1 MVANEGDKVYVRDS
15 HGGWERGTLV
25 DVRAHTRF
33 YEGSISGESE
43 RNGPISVLVM
53 VDDDEEGTPR
63 EVKVSEKDV
72 KEYGGIGLPMSGSEE
87 DECGVDDM
95 SRLEQLHE
103 ASILYNLRKR
113 FNAKRPYTLISNIV
127 VAVNPYEWRE
137 ELYGPGVMAR
147 HYVCKSENA
156 VLSSSEVV
164 EEKVVRPPHVYSVS
178 EAAYSGLREACHNQT
193 ILVSGESGSGKTET
207 CRLLLNHLACL
218 AGEERLPGARRNSL
232 TRNAEAIIR
241 STPLL
246 ESFGNARTTRNDNS
260 SRFGKHM
267 QLQFRASRLVGSRVS
282 TYLLEKSRVV
292 HHGPGERTFHVFYEL
307 LSAPSKVLQELSL
320 TSGPSIRELYYLNM
334 GGRGGG
340 GESSDFLKTSAALKL
355 IGVTEPMRVWEVVAA
370 VAMLG
375 DISFVGSDSDVS
387 CTPAASYDLSAPA
400 KLLGLNAEE
409 LSWQLTHRAVKVS
422 GDTID
427 VPLSCDAAVEARDG
441 MAKEVYQK
449 VFEMLVNMVNIKC
462 SANAPTEELGHVS
475 LLDIFGFECFV
486 ENNFEQFCINY
497 ANEKLQQTFTQD
509 VLKLSQVEYEA
520 EEIGWHHVDFEDN
533 APILQML
540 EAPNTGILSLLDEEC
555 NIPRGSVRGFV
566 NKTVH
571 SFKGLRLQVPHR
583 RRGVPSS
590 DNTFTIMHYA
600 GDVTYETVGW
610 LDKNRDV
617 FREDMLDLLHHSENP
632 VVFSAFNAYPI
643 TISPNKFKRKGGLMH
658 ETVGSKF
665 RRQLQSLT
673 NELGST
679 HLQYVRCIKPNACKS
694 PDEFDGGM
702 VAHQLRSAGLV
713 AAVKVA
719 RSAFPSHILHQD
731 FISRFSILCSK
742 DCCKN
747 LAELSSSRDR
757 CSLIMRRLL
766 ESDDDCSSLY
776 AIGKSIVYLGSKAL
790 QQLERRRESL
800 RAERGALVASIL
812 YTTVMRKR
820 FLIIRSAVILIQSF
834 ARANRAKR
842 CVREIRMKKLAAIK
856 RNKEAAAR
864 VPLKARKPSGNSIT
878 ECAVPPQEA
887 AGSDG
892 PVKLLEERRNNDENM
907 FIAGGTAHPTSIL
920 SKGQQRKLLRRKVNL
935 FLDIAEVDA
944 NDVAV
949 SENEDTNNAHPSP
962 PNNKG
967 AVPSKLFKPNSPR
980 VTRKEHF
987 MHLNVAHVN
996 EVLQSDRIGFV
1007 LSAFPSSAGTLKCRV
1022 YRERGVLRGRDTYR
1036 LYTEPMGKSMEQF
1049 LLAAKRLPSSVVR
1062 GAYYTLYSKRN
1073 VEEQHDPKAKSIHL
1087 GDVRANSRYN
1097 TEFEAF
1103 QTTSGLRQELAVI
1116 RYPTAGFSEAGA
1128 AIKSDR
1134 NGTIKSK
1141 ENGHGID
1148 APRRIEVALPC
1159 VQAELHCSRDDGTTH
1174 QESGEISLMKYLK
1187 SGGSNE
1193 SSLNRFSKEQQQPF
1207 LLQNRQPR
1215 WSPQDSRYVLN
1226 FQGRVKM
1233 TSIKNFQLVCQGDT
1247 DEKIRLQF
1255 GRASRDEFT
1264 LDFSWPLSPVQALA
1278 IALTSFDSN

>member
-1 MVANEGDKVYVRDS
+1 MVVNEGNKVYVRDS
-15 HGGWERGTLV
+15 QGGWERGTLV
-25 DVRAHTRF
+25 DIKTHTRF
-33 YEGSISGESE
+33 NEDSVSGESE
-43 RNGPISVLVM
+43 RRSIIVLVM
-53 VDDDEEGTPR
+53 MDGDEGGTPR
-63 EVKVSEKDV
+63 EVEVSEKDV

-87 DECGVDDM
+87 GAEDECGVDDM

-103 ASILYNLRKR
+103 ASIMYNLRKR
-113 FNAKRPYTLISNIV
+113 FNAKQPYTLISNIV

-137 ELYGPGVMAR
+137 ELYGAGVMAR
-147 HYVCKSENA
+147 HFVCESENTTR
-156 VLSSSEVV
+156 SSPEVI
-164 EEKVVRPPHVYSVS
+164 EEKKVGWSPHVYSVS
-178 EAAYSGLREACHNQT
+178 AAAYSGLIKTGHNQT

-260 SRFGKHM
+260 SRFGKYM

-292 HHGPGERTFHVFYEL
+292 RHGPGERTFHVFYEL
-307 LSAPSKVLQELSL
+307 MSAPLKVLQQLSL
-320 TSGPSIRELYYLNM
+320 TSETSVRELHYLNM

-355 IGVTEPMRVWEVVAA
+355 IGVADPMHVWEVVAA

-387 CTPAASYDLSAPA
+387 CTPAASSDLATPA

-462 SANAPTEELGHVS
+462 SANTPTEELGYVS
-475 LLDIFGFECFV
+475 LLDIFGFECFG

-509 VLKLSQVEYEA
+509 VLKLSQIEYEA
-520 EEIGWHHVDFEDN
+520 EEIGWHHIEFEDN
-533 APILQML
+533 APILEML
-540 EAPNTGILSLLDEEC
+540 EAPKTGILSLLDEEC
-555 NIPRGSVRGFV
+555 NIPRGTVRGFA
-566 NKTVH
+566 NKTIH
-571 SFKGLRLQVPHR
+571 SFKGLQLQVPQR

-590 DNTFTIMHYA
+590 DNSFTIMHYA

-617 FREDMLDLLHHSENP
+617 FREDMLGLLCRSENS
-632 VVFSAFNAYPI
+632 VVFSAFNVPPI
-643 TISPNKFKRKGGLMH
+643 MTSPNKSKRKGGLMH

-673 NELGST
+673 SELGCT
-679 HLQYVRCIKPNACKS
+679 HLQYVRCIKPNDYKS
-694 PDEFDGGM
+694 PDDFSGGM
-702 VAHQLRSAGLV
+702 VAHQLRCAGLV

-719 RSAFPSHILHQD
+719 RSAFPSRIPHQD
-731 FISRFSILCSK
+731 FLSRFSILCSK
-742 DCCKN
+742 EFCQN
-747 LAELSSSRDR
+747 LAKLSSSRDR
-757 CSLIMRRLL
+757 CSLIMKYLL
-766 ESDDDCSSLY
+766 DSDDCSLY
-776 AIGKSIVYLGSKAL
+776 AIGKSIVYLGPKAV
-790 QQLERRRESL
+790 QRLEQRRESL
-800 RAERGALVASIL
+800 RAERGALVASVVS
-812 YTTVMRKR
+812 TVIMRKR
-820 FLIIRSAVILIQSF
+820 FLLLRSAVITIQSF

-842 CVREIRMKKLAAIK
+842 RIRKIRVKKLASQ
-856 RNKEAAAR
+856 KEAK
-864 VPLKARKPSGNSIT
+864 VPLKTGKSSGNSSIT
-878 ECAVPPQEA
+878 VRASQD
-887 AGSDG
+887 AGGS
-892 PVKLLEERRNNDENM
+892 VELLDERRNNNDENVLSTG
-907 FIAGGTAHPTSIL
+907 ADHPTSIL
-920 SKGQQRKLLRRKVNL
+920 RKGPQKKGTRKKMNL
-935 FLDIAEVDA
+935 CLDITEV
-944 NDVAV
+944 
-949 SENEDTNNAHPSP
+949 DTNNVPVAENGDMNNMHLSLPS
-962 PNNKG
+962 NKG
-967 AVPSKLFKPNSPR
+967 TAVPSKFKPSSPR
-980 VTRKEHF
+980 KTRKEHF
-987 MHLNVAHVN
+987 MHLNEAHVN
-996 EVLQSDRIGFV
+996 EALQLNRIGFV

-1022 YRERGVLRGRDTYR
+1022 YRERGVLRGRDIYR
-1036 LYTEPMGKSMEQF
+1036 LYTDPMGKSMEQF

-1062 GAYYTLYSKRN
+1062 GAYYSMYSKGN
-1073 VEEQHDPKAKSIHL
+1073 IGEQQHAPRAKSVHL
-1087 GDVRANSRYN
+1087 GEVRAKSRYN
-1097 TEFEAF
+1097 TEFEVF
-1103 QTTSGLRQELAVI
+1103 QTTSGTRQELAAI
-1116 RYPTAGFSEAGA
+1116 NYPTAGSFEALE
-1128 AIKSDR
+1128 SDR
-1134 NGTIKSK
+1134 NKVTKPK
-1141 ENGHGID
+1141 ENEPID
-1148 APRRIEVALPC
+1148 TPRMVEVALPC
-1159 VQAELHCSRDDGTTH
+1159 IETELDCRSDNGTTKTNH
-1174 QESGEISLMKYLK
+1174 HDAEEISLMKYLK
-1187 SGGSNE
+1187 SGGMSNDN
-1193 SSLNRFSKEQQQPF
+1193 SSNRFEEQRQPF

-1215 WSPQDSRYVLN
+1215 WSPQNRRYVLN

-1233 TSIKNFQLVCQGDT
+1233 TSVKNFQLVCQGDT

-1278 IALTSFDSN
+1278 IAITSFDCS